1 MILRKII
8 CSLINYI
15 RSKSLPAKI
24 YDTPKVTISVEPH
37 KYTKVHDNEVEL
49 NDQLLNEGIRLQLF
63 NLIASDCKMYSTLY
77 RKKKGVV
84 RKDSVGVRIN
94 GIRQHADVL
103 VISNF
108 YNEQMRSIGKYFR
121 LGNKIVF
128 ECALPSHYFNGLTV
142 EEFGTYMLIQFYREN
157 YE

>member
-1 MILRKII
+1 M
-8 CSLINYI
+8 
-15 RSKSLPAKI
+15 
-24 YDTPKVTISVEPH
+24 
-37 KYTKVHDNEVEL
+37 
-49 NDQLLNEGIRLQLF
+49 
-63 NLIASDCKMYSTLY
+63 
-77 RKKKGVV
+77 
-84 RKDSVGVRIN
+84 GVRIN

-128 ECALPSHYFNGLTV
+128 ECALPSYFFNGLTV

>member
-1 MILRKII
+1 MTLGKII
-8 CSLINYI
+8 YSLINYI

-24 YDTPKVTISVEPH
+24 YNTPTITNIVYPSKNIEVS
-37 KYTKVHDNEVEL
+37 DNVAEVNEE
-49 NDQLLNEGIRLQLF
+49 LLNENIRLQLF
-63 NLIASDCKMYSTLY
+63 NLISSDCKMYSTLY

-84 RKDSVGVRIN
+84 RKDSVGVRIS
-94 GIRQHADVL
+94 GIRQHTDVL

-108 YNEQMRSIGKYFR
+108 FNGQMRSIGKYFR

-128 ECALPSHYFNGLTV
+128 ECAADSRLFPGLDV